1 MTKLG
6 GSTGITMP
14 SRFSLLLFIFLF
26 FESVGYS
33 QSQEKLKQ
41 DIISLDKIK
50 SSIDNNNISSLKG
63 DTVTVTGIANISTG
77 LLHENYLQVFIQNDS
92 TGISLFSVSYN
103 KTINH
108 GDSIVATGVIQD
120 YYGLTEINVSEYSV
134 FPTNGKQPPIIP
146 LFQAVDSPQRFEGML
161 VNGTGNVVRKGD
173 RFNGKYIMVAPY
185 NKPDKSMMVY
195 VTNFHSMYQQFDFE
209 SLSVGDEVRI
219 TGVLSLYNPDSKGEE
234 ESTYKIHLRT
244 PNDLTPI
251 GFTQSQV
258 TLWGSMGLLLVL
270 LVIGWIISLRSSVK
284 NKTEDL
290 QESLNDKEILLKE
303 IHHRIKNNLA
313 IMSGLFELQL
323 EGVENAE
330 TQKVLRDSQSRL
342 KSMALVHDKLYRTS
356 TLTDIEMS
364 QYITELV
371 RSLRNTFAGTN
382 QEIDLEFDLDDIS
395 LDIDQAI
402 PCGLLINE
410 IVVNAFKHAFNNKK
424 TGVINISL
432 KRQGET
438 IQLVIADNGEGI
450 PDDID
455 LENRSSLG
463 MMLIDTFKK
472 QLEATMEIT
481 NTNGTRYSI
490 SFPIE
495 E

>member
-1 MTKLG
+1 MINFRD
-6 GSTGITMP
+6 STGRTTPAYII
-14 SRFSLLLFIFLF
+14 LLSFFFLICNTVVF
-26 FESVGYS
+26 S
-33 QSQEKLKQ
+33 QSTEKSKT
-41 DIISLDKIK
+41 DIISIDKIK
-50 SSIDNNNISSLKG
+50 KSIDSNNVSSLDG
-63 DTVTVTGIANISTG
+63 DTLTVTGIANISSG

-92 TGISLFSVSYN
+92 TGISLFSESFE
-103 KTINH
+103 KAINQ
-108 GDSIVATGVIQD
+108 GDSIVATGVVQE
-120 YYGLTEINVSEYSV
+120 YYGLTEINVLEYSV
-134 FPTNGKQPPIIP
+134 FPTTGNQPPVIP
-146 LFQAVDSPQRFEGML
+146 LFQAVDRPQKFEGML
-161 VNGTGNVVRKGD
+161 VNGTGNVVSKGD

-185 NKPDKSMMVY
+185 NKPDKSIMVY

-219 TGVLSLYNPDSKGEE
+219 TGVLSLYNPDTKGEE
-234 ESTYKIHLRT
+234 ESTYKVHLRN

-251 GFTQSQV
+251 GITQSQI
-258 TLWGSMGLLLVL
+258 TLWGSIGLLLVL

-290 QESLNDKEILLKE
+290 QESLNDKEVLLKE

-323 EGVENAE
+323 EGVENEE

-342 KSMALVHDKLYRTS
+342 KSMALVHDKLYQTS

-382 QEIDLEFDLDDIS
+382 QEIDLKFDFDDIS

-410 IVVNAFKHAFNNKK
+410 IVVNAFKHAFNKNKS
-424 TGVINISL
+424 GVISISL
-432 KRQGET
+432 KRQNDET
-438 IQLVIADNGEGI
+438 VKLVIGDNGDGI
-450 PDDID
+450 PDDINF
-455 LENRSSLG
+455 ENSGSLG

-472 QLEATMEIT
+472 QLGATMDIS
-481 NTNGTRYSI
+481 NTSGTEFSI
-490 SFPIE
+490 IFPVE
-495 E
+495 

>member
-1 MTKLG
+1 MA
-6 GSTGITMP
+6 
-14 SRFSLLLFIFLF
+14 
-26 FESVGYS
+26 EY
-33 QSQEKLKQ
+33 
-41 DIISLDKIK
+41 
-50 SSIDNNNISSLKG
+50 
-63 DTVTVTGIANISTG
+63 A
-77 LLHENYLQVFIQNDS
+77 VF
-92 TGISLFSVSYN
+92 
-103 KTINH
+103 
-108 GDSIVATGVIQD
+108 ATG
-120 YYGLTEINVSEYSV
+120 
-134 FPTNGKQPPIIP
+134 GKEKRIIP
-146 LFQAVDSPQRFEGML
+146 LFQAVDTPQKYEGML
-161 VNGTGNVVRKGD
+161 VNGTGNVVSKGD

-219 TGVLSLYNPDSKGEE
+219 TGVLSLYNPDSKSEE

-244 PNDLTPI
+244 PDDLTPI
-251 GFTQSQV
+251 GITQSQI
-258 TLWGSMGLLLVL
+258 TLWGSIGLLLVL

-323 EGVENAE
+323 EGVENEE
-330 TQKVLRDSQSRL
+330 TKKVLRDSQSRL

-356 TLTDIEMS
+356 TLTDIEMY
-364 QYITELV
+364 QYITDLV
-371 RSLRNTFAGTN
+371 RSLRNTFAGTH
-382 QEIDLEFDLDDIS
+382 QEINPTFDLDDIS

-424 TGVINISL
+424 TGVIRISL
-432 KRQGET
+432 KHQGGT
-438 IQLVIADNGEGI
+438 IKLVIADNGEGI

-455 LENRSSLG
+455 LGNRSSLG

-472 QLEATMEIT
+472 QLEATMDVS
-481 NTNGTRYSI
+481 NTNGTQYSI
-490 SFPIE
+490 TFPAD
-495 E
+495 